1 MSRKLAAIALWG
13 LSGVFGIS
21 SVLIYKFSEIL
32 GKPLLALNTI
42 AWIILFVVFIRIPST
57 D

>member
-1 MSRKLAAIALWG
+1 
-13 LSGVFGIS
+13 
-21 SVLIYKFSEIL
+21 VLIYKFSEML